1 MKRMAFGLLA
11 VLSLAGVGGLS
22 AQEGIRVG
30 VGGGLL
36 MPLGDYKTAD
46 KMGWMVGADGTYWMT
61 GTPIGIRIEGDY
73 SQTSHKSTFIT
84 SGNSK
89 IFGGL
94 AEIVYAFGTKAAQVR
109 PYVMGGIGY
118 FNFKESASGFSQSK
132 VGFGGGAGIALKVG
146 SGSTRAFLEG
156 RFTSVSTTGGSTT
169 FLPIRAG
176 LRFGGK

>member
-1 MKRMAFGLLA
+1 MKRTGIVLVGL
-11 VLSLAGVGGLS
+11 LSLAGVGSLA
-22 AQEGIRVG
+22 AQQGIRVG
-30 VGGGLL
+30 IGGGLL

-46 KMGWMVGADGTYWMT
+46 KMGWLLGADATYWLA
-61 GTPIGIRIEGDY
+61 GAPVGIRIEGDY

-94 AEIVYAFGTKAAQVR
+94 AEVVYAFGTKADQLR
-109 PYVMGGIGY
+109 PYIMGGIGY
-118 FNFKESASGFSQSK
+118 FNFKESASGSSESK
-132 VGFGGGAGIALKVG
+132 VGFGGGAGVALKVG
-146 SGSTRAFLEG
+146 TGSTRVFAEA
-156 RFTSVSTTGGSTT
+156 RFTSVSTSGGSTT